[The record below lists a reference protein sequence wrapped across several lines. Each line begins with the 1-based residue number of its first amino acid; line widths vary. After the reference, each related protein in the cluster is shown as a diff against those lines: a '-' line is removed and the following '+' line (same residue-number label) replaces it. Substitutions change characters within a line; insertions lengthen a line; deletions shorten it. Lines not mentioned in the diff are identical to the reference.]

1 MLLEMTPRLFS
12 TASSSVRFGGETLV
26 GRLDKHIRRPI
37 ARITAIDRI
46 IVPGWLSRFH
56 LIESHAAVDH
66 VLKAVSDDRDHLLI
80 DIQIRDVTKPSMP
93 GDDHRAPFH
102 VVGRNRHLSQAVQ
115 SLDHSLKTPSVLQVD
130 DGVFRGIENIA
141 RADDVGTPEKYDA
154 VAVRG
159 RRLME
164 YLDRFTVKVEVL
176 LGNRIRVVWPGSFRY
191 GRFAVGIAHPVQN
204 RAKGNDEN
212 ARLRCSVD
220 GQGAADLCEVLV
232 ATYMIASVVGINNVG
247 DLTFR

>member
-1 MLLEMTPRLFS
+1 MTARGSPVVTSWAVTHRPYSCFRITMS
-12 TASSSVRFGGETLV
+12 FPSRAETLV
-26 GRLDKHIRRPI
+26 GCLNKHIRRPI

-130 DGVFRGIENIA
+130 HG
-141 RADDVGTPEKYDA
+141 
-154 VAVRG
+154 
-159 RRLME
+159 
-164 YLDRFTVKVEVL
+164 
-176 LGNRIRVVWPGSFRY
+176 
-191 GRFAVGIAHPVQN
+191 
-204 RAKGNDEN
+204 
-212 ARLRCSVD
+212 
-220 GQGAADLCEVLV
+220 
-232 ATYMIASVVGINNVG
+232 
-247 DLTFR
+247 